1 MLLLLGTLTIDF
13 LLLTAVE
20 VYDTDVIG
28 YEIEDLVAGNSSHS
42 IADEVNDL
50 VALVAVSDDS
60 TTYNELI
67 EEDERLALVSET
79 LFLGK
84 ELLLLN
90 REQGM

>member
-1 MLLLLGTLTIDF
+1 MKGYYF